1 MTRRDEDLNVR
12 PGRIGHGRA
21 AKSFVGEVTKAAR
34 KAGHLGRSFS
44 AKRAPTGKS
53 NFGRG
58 RAAALGRSIR
68 SPARRVAIKV
78 RVVRQLGT
86 KFRSAPLSRHIAY
99 LERDGVT
106 RDSARGEMFGPDAE
120 TADVKAFAE
129 RCEGDRHHFR
139 FTVSPEDAGEMTDLR
154 AFTRELMSDAERDLG
169 TRLDWVAVDHW
180 NTDNPHIHVLVRGR
194 ADDGGDLVISRD
206 YISRGL
212 RGRAEERVELEL
224 GPRSDREISNALRRE
239 VDAER
244 WTSLDRALRDVADGG
259 AGIADLR
266 PNATGSDTELCRLM
280 TGRAMKLERMGLAE
294 PAGPGCW
301 TLKPGIEDTLRD
313 LAVRSDIIKMMHR
326 AMTDGAQAPDV
337 AGFAIHGEDVSDR
350 VVGRLV
356 ERGLHDELAGTAYAI
371 IDGADGRTHHIRFAD
386 LDMTGDAQPGAIVE
400 LRAWEDDKAR
410 RRLSL
415 ATRSDLPLEA
425 QITAL
430 GATWLDRELVARDPT
445 PTGAGF
451 GAEIREAM
459 ARRTDHLVAEGLAR
473 HQGSRVIFVSGVI
486 DTLRQREL
494 DATARHLAT
503 ETGLAY
509 TPSGQGEYVAGI
521 YRQRVTLAS
530 GRFAMIDEGL
540 GFQLVP
546 WRPALEQKLGQQV
559 SGTMLPGG
567 GVDWGLGRKRG
578 LGL

>member
-1 MTRRDEDLNVR
+1 L
-12 PGRIGHGRA
+12 
-21 AKSFVGEVTKAAR
+21 
-34 KAGHLGRSFS
+34 
-44 AKRAPTGKS
+44 TGKS

-86 KFRSAPLSRHIAY
+86 KFRAAPLSRHIAY

-106 RDSARGEMFGPDAE
+106 RDGARGEMFGPNAE
-120 TADVKAFAE
+120 TADVKVFAD

-139 FTVSPEDAGEMTDLR
+139 FTVSPEDAGELADLR

-206 YISRGL
+206 YIGRGL

-224 GPRSDREISNALRRE
+224 GPRSEREISNALRRE

-244 WTSLDRALRDVADGG
+244 WTSLDRALRDLADEG
-259 AGIADLR
+259 AGVADLR
-266 PNATGSDTELCRLM
+266 PNATGPDSELRRLM

-294 PAGPGCW
+294 QAGPGCW
-301 TLKPGIEDTLRD
+301 TLKPDIEEILRD
-313 LAVRSDIIKMMHR
+313 LAIRGDIIKTIHR
-326 AMTDGAQAPDV
+326 AMADGASAPDI
-337 AGFAIHGEDVSDR
+337 AGFAIHGDDITDR
-350 VVGRLV
+350 VIGRLV

-386 LDMTGDAQPGAIVE
+386 LHMTGDAQPGAIVE
-400 LRAWEDDKAR
+400 LRAWEDAKAR

-425 QITAL
+425 QVTAP

-445 PTGAGF
+445 PTAGGF
-451 GAEIREAM
+451 GAEIRDAM
-459 ARRTDHLVAEGLAR
+459 TRRTDHLVAEGRAR
-473 HQGSRVIFVSGVI
+473 QQGGRVIFISDLI
-486 DTLRQREL
+486 DTLRKREL
-494 DATARHLAT
+494 NAAASRLAT
-503 ETGLAY
+503 ETGLPHM
-509 TPSGQGEYVAGI
+509 PSGQGDYVAGI

-530 GRFAMIDEGL
+530 GRFAMIDDGL

-546 WRPALEQKLGQQV
+546 WRPALEQRLGQQV

-567 GVDWGLGRKRG
+567 GVDWSFGRKRG

>member
-1 MTRRDEDLNVR
+1 
-12 PGRIGHGRA
+12 
-21 AKSFVGEVTKAAR
+21 
-34 KAGHLGRSFS
+34 
-44 AKRAPTGKS
+44 
-53 NFGRG
+53 
-58 RAAALGRSIR
+58 
-68 SPARRVAIKV
+68 
-78 RVVRQLGT
+78 
-86 KFRSAPLSRHIAY
+86 
-99 LERDGVT
+99 
-106 RDSARGEMFGPDAE
+106 
-120 TADVKAFAE
+120 VKAFAE

-194 ADDGGDLVISRD
+194 ADDGEDLVISRD

-212 RGRAEERVELEL
+212 RGRAEERIELEL
-224 GPRSDREISNALRRE
+224 GPRTERAIAYALRLE
-239 VDAER
+239 VNAER
-244 WTSLDRALRDVADGG
+244 WTSLDRALRDVADEG
-259 AGIADLR
+259 AGVADLR
-266 PNATGSDTELCRLM
+266 PNATGPDPELRRLM

-294 PAGPGCW
+294 EAGPGCW
-301 TLKPGIEDTLRD
+301 TLKPGIEETLRD
-313 LAVRSDIIKMMHR
+313 LAIRGDIIKTMHR
-326 AMTDGAQAPDV
+326 AMTDGTRAPDI
-337 AGFAIHGEDVSDR
+337 AGFAIHGEDVPDR
-350 VVGRLV
+350 IIGRLV

-371 IDGADGRTHHIRFAD
+371 IDGADGRTHHVRFAD
-386 LDMTGDAQPGAIVE
+386 LNMTGDAQPGAIVE
-400 LRAWEDDKAR
+400 LRTWEDAKAR

-425 QITAL
+425 QVTAP
-430 GATWLDRELVARDPT
+430 GATWLDRELVSRDPT
-445 PTGAGF
+445 PTAGGF
-451 GAEIREAM
+451 GAEIRDAM
-459 ARRTDHLVAEGLAR
+459 ARRADHLVSEGLAR
-473 HQGSRVIFVSGVI
+473 RQGARISYAPGLI

-494 DATARHLAT
+494 DAAASRLTT
-503 ETGLAY
+503 ETGLAH

-530 GRFAMIDEGL
+530 GRFAMIDDGL

-567 GVDWGLGRKRG
+567 SVDWRFGRKRG